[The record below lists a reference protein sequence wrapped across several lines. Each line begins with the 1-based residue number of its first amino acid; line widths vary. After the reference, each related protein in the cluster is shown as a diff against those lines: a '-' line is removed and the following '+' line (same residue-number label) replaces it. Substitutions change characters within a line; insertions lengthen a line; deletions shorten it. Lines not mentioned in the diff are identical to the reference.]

1 LQEAYR
7 ACSRICLCIP
17 VWFKLPMQLA
27 SLFAFGVLVLHLAAA
42 GAQPALPPPPPPGK
56 EQACA
61 ALRMQGVLA
70 AWKRPFA
77 AQLLYDNEKTK
88 AKMLLWVSNRRPAAG
103 APYNVFDSAAIAA
116 LVDGGNG
123 RPNLQSL
130 CEVAELADLLLDL
143 PKVTT
148 HLAVRQ
154 LLSSVHVNLHLRRP
168 LAIDD
173 EYWLTFQAKRLLSL
187 RSKLLFTKQYPAR
200 VLHRVTLLSPE
211 QLVTLATIVSKMDW
225 IVVSE
230 PVLEPMTPAFEALSD
245 LAQIEDAAAPA
256 ALQPQ
261 SAVPVPEELAAP
273 ATLQPRPAVPVPE
286 ELAAPATPQPQPAV
300 PVPEEHAMED
310 LFSPLRL
317 YDEIGI
323 PSIFAVETPGKE
335 EASAKEDASAIPPI
349 FLEEEDDEWGTGTLA
364 QLQAHSLAPPAC
376 ALWISDGER
385 PQARPIH
392 AGAVQKHFLKKP
404 AGSMQ
409 HPTKKPA
416 GSMQKTAGNAPTKK
430 PAGNDSV
437 IRVRYTHPLTPP
449 RTYVCALLGDPP
461 RLKHVL
467 TVTAREHPR
476 HYDIVHR
483 VGEALRTGK
492 VTLEEARRTKD
503 TMYANWPR

>member
-1 LQEAYR
+1 MHEVYR

-17 VWFKLPMQLA
+17 VFFKLPMQLA
-27 SLFAFGVLVLHLAAA
+27 ALFAFGVLVLHLAAA

-77 AQLLYDNEKTK
+77 AQLPYDDEKMK
-88 AKMLLWVSNRRPAAG
+88 AKMLLWVLNQKPEGG
-103 APYNVFDSAAIAA
+103 APYNVLDSAAIAA

-256 ALQPQ
+256 TLQPQ
-261 SAVPVPEELAAP
+261 S
-273 ATLQPRPAVPVPE
+273 AVPVPE

-409 HPTKKPA
+409 HPTKK
-416 GSMQKTAGNAPTKK
+416 TAGNAPTKK

>member
-1 LQEAYR
+1 
-7 ACSRICLCIP
+7 
-17 VWFKLPMQLA
+17 
-27 SLFAFGVLVLHLAAA
+27 
-42 GAQPALPPPPPPGK
+42 
-56 EQACA
+56 
-61 ALRMQGVLA
+61 MQGVLA
-70 AWKRPFA
+70 AWRRPFA
-77 AQLLYDNEKTK
+77 AQLPYDDEKMK
-88 AKMLLWVSNRRPAAG
+88 AKMLLWVSNRKPEGG
-103 APYNVFDSAAIAA
+103 APYNVLDSAAIAA

-130 CEVAELADLLLDL
+130 CEVVELADLLLDL

-154 LLSSVHVNLHLRRP
+154 LLSSVHAKLHLRMP
-168 LAIDD
+168 LEADD
-173 EYWLTFQAKRLLSL
+173 EHWLTFQAKRLLAL

-200 VLHRVTLLSPE
+200 VLHRMTHLSPE
-211 QLVTLATIVSKMDW
+211 QLVTMETIVSKMDW

-230 PVLEPMTPAFEALSD
+230 PVLEPMTPAALSD
-245 LAQIEDAAAPA
+245 LAQSEDA
-256 ALQPQ
+256 
-261 SAVPVPEELAAP
+261 AAP
-273 ATLQPRPAVPVPE
+273 ATLQPQPAVPVQE
-286 ELAAPATPQPQPAV
+286 ELAAAATPQLQPQPAVPVQEEPAAPATPQPQPAV
-300 PVPEEHAMED
+300 PVPEELAMED

-323 PSIFAVETPGKE
+323 PSIFAVETPEKE
-335 EASAKEDASAIPPI
+335 EAPAKEDASAIPPI
-349 FLEEEDDEWGTGTLA
+349 FVEEEDDEWGSGTLA
-364 QLQAHSLAPPAC
+364 QLQAQPLAPPAC
-376 ALWISDGER
+376 ALWTSGGER

-404 AGSMQ
+404 AASMQ

-416 GSMQKTAGNAPTKK
+416 GSMQHLTKKPAGNNPTKK

-437 IRVRYTHPLTPP
+437 IRVRYTHPLTPI

-467 TVTAREHPR
+467 TVAEREHPR

>member
-1 LQEAYR
+1 MQEAYR
-7 ACSRICLCIP
+7 ACSRICRCVP
-17 VWFKLPMQLA
+17 VWFKLPMHLA

-77 AQLLYDNEKTK
+77 AQLPYDNEKTT
-88 AKMLLWVSNRRPAAG
+88 AKMLLWVSNQLPKAG
-103 APYNVFDSAAIAA
+103 APYNVLGGAAFAA
-116 LVDGGNG
+116 LADGGNG
-123 RPNLQSL
+123 RPNLQAL
-130 CEVAELADLLLDL
+130 CEVVGLADLLLDL

-154 LLSSVHVNLHLRRP
+154 LLSSVHAKLHLRSP

-173 EYWLTFQAKRLLSL
+173 EHWLTFQAKRLLAL
-187 RSKLLFTKQYPAR
+187 RSKLFFTKQYPAR

-211 QLVTLATIVSKMDW
+211 QLVTMATIVSKMDW

-230 PVLEPMTPAFEALSD
+230 PVLEPMTPVLLALSD
-245 LAQIEDAAAPA
+245 LA
-256 ALQPQ
+256 
-261 SAVPVPEELAAP
+261 
-273 ATLQPRPAVPVPE
+273 ATLQPQPAVPVPE

-349 FLEEEDDEWGTGTLA
+349 FVEEEDCEWGTGTLA

-492 VTLEEARRTKD
+492 VTFEEAKRTKD

>member
-1 LQEAYR
+1 MQEAYR

-77 AQLLYDNEKTK
+77 AQLPYDNEKTT
-88 AKMLLWVSNRRPAAG
+88 AKMLLWVSNQLPKAG
-103 APYNVFDSAAIAA
+103 APYNVLGSAAFAA
-116 LVDGGNG
+116 LADGGNG
-123 RPNLQSL
+123 RPNLQAL
-130 CEVAELADLLLDL
+130 CEVVGLADLLLDL

-154 LLSSVHVNLHLRRP
+154 LLSSVHAKLHLRSP

-173 EYWLTFQAKRLLSL
+173 EHWLTFQAKRLLSL
-187 RSKLLFTKQYPAR
+187 RSKLFFTKQYPAR

-211 QLVTLATIVSKMDW
+211 QLVTMATIVSKMDW

-230 PVLEPMTPAFEALSD
+230 PVLEPMTPVLQALSD

-256 ALQPQ
+256 TLQPQ
-261 SAVPVPEELAAP
+261 
-273 ATLQPRPAVPVPE
+273 PAVPVPE

-300 PVPEEHAMED
+300 PVPEELAMED

-349 FLEEEDDEWGTGTLA
+349 FVEEEDCEWGTGTLA

-437 IRVRYTHPLTPP
+437 VRVRYTHPLTPP

-492 VTLEEARRTKD
+492 VTFEEAKRTKD

>member
-1 LQEAYR
+1 MQEAYR
-7 ACSRICLCIP
+7 ACSRICRCVP
-17 VWFKLPMQLA
+17 VWFKLPMHLA

-77 AQLLYDNEKTK
+77 AQLPYDNEKTT
-88 AKMLLWVSNRRPAAG
+88 AKMLLWVSNQLPKAG
-103 APYNVFDSAAIAA
+103 APYNVLGGAAFAA
-116 LVDGGNG
+116 LADGGNG
-123 RPNLQSL
+123 RPNLQAL
-130 CEVAELADLLLDL
+130 CEVVGLADLLLDL

-154 LLSSVHVNLHLRRP
+154 LLSSVHAKLHLRSP

-173 EYWLTFQAKRLLSL
+173 EHWLTFQAKRLLAL
-187 RSKLLFTKQYPAR
+187 RSKLFFTKQYPAR

-211 QLVTLATIVSKMDW
+211 QLVTMATIVSKMDW

-230 PVLEPMTPAFEALSD
+230 PVLEPMTPALQALSD

-256 ALQPQ
+256 TLQPQ
-261 SAVPVPEELAAP
+261 
-273 ATLQPRPAVPVPE
+273 PAVPVPE